1 MLGSQERFQDR
12 LDEIVSEEQ
21 LIGASVVSR
30 DGIPVLSSF
39 TPDLEQ
45 RAFSIL
51 VEGAMVAALMGSA
64 EEGLGELGDDEVQH
78 VTVEG
83 GRLRMTVIDI
93 SEDLLF
99 VGIGSADSD
108 LESTLDPAL
117 QAADSLRAL
126 EESA

>member
-1 MLGSQERFQDR
+1 MMGSQERFQDR
-12 LDEIVSEEQ
+12 LDEIVSDEQ
-21 LIGASVVSR
+21 LVGAAVVSR

-83 GRLRMTVIDI
+83 GQLRMTVTDI

-99 VGIGSADSD
+99 VGLGSTEDD
-108 LESTLDPAL
+108 LERTLDPAL
-117 QAADSLRAL
+117 EAADSLRAL
-126 EESA
+126 EESV

>member
-1 MLGSQERFQDR
+1 MMGSQERFQDR

-21 LIGASVVSR
+21 LVGAAVVSR

-51 VEGAMVAALMGSA
+51 VEGAMAAALMGSG
-64 EEGLGELGDDEVQH
+64 EEGHGELGDEEVEH

-83 GRLRMTVIDI
+83 NRLRMTVTDV
-93 SEDLLF
+93 SQDLLF
-99 VGIGSADSD
+99 VGIGSTDSD
-108 LESTLDPAL
+108 LESALDPAV

-126 EESA
+126 EEAA